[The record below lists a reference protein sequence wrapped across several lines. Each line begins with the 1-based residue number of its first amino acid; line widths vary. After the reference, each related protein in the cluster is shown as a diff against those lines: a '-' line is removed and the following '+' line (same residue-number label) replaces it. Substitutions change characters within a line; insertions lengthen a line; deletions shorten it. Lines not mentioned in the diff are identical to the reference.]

1 MKVMKLN
8 SEKDLFA
15 FITHRYNK
23 INKLCFLQPMVVH
36 THPVVDEALINDILP
51 TENEE
56 TDSFSSMVIP
66 KSKSRSIKRE
76 ARPIYGLI
84 LDILDTVYIAT
95 RRKGSTK

>member
-1 MKVMKLN
+1 MKELN
-8 SEKDLFA
+8 SKKDLFA
-15 FITHRYNK
+15 FITLRYNN
-23 INKLCFLQPMVVH
+23 INIICFLQPMIVR

-51 TENEE
+51 TENED
-56 TDSFSSMVIP
+56 TGPFSSMVIP
-66 KSKSRSIKRE
+66 KSKSRNIKRE